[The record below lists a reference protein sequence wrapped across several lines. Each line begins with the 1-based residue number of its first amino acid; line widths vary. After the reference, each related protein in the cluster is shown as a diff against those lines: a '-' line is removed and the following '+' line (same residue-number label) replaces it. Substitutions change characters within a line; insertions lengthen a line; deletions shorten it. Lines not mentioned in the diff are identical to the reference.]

1 MKLFI
6 TLLISFVL
14 ASGLSAGDSSLS
26 TIDPASLVF
35 SQVTAVRTSAA
46 PSIDGDL
53 SDPVWLDA
61 VPITAFLQMDPVDLG
76 KPTEQT
82 EVRILYD
89 DDNFYVSF
97 ISLDENPDRIVSR
110 LARRD
115 TWIRT
120 GTSSGGG
127 GMRRSSESIA
137 VNSSDWVGLAL
148 DTRDDN
154 RTAYNFIVNAAG
166 SKVDAYIYDDERYD
180 RSWDGVW
187 DVQVKTSDEG
197 WVAEFRLPF
206 SMFNFPH
213 AENLTWGVSLK
224 RFIFRKQER
233 LEWPGKKRGVQGN
246 VSRFGILNGLSNVPP
261 PRQIELIPYG
271 LGGYHADG
279 DDKLT
284 RNAGVDIEYGLASN
298 TTLNLTINPDFGQVE
313 ADPSVLNLTAFETF
327 YDDKRPFFVEGASF
341 FENPSP
347 SFKGR
352 LFHSRRVGK
361 RPGYFSP
368 EEGSIVTR
376 PQATTILGA
385 AKLLGKTASGLEFGV
400 VEAVT
405 DEEYGT
411 VEYMPDDTTVVRER
425 FLLEPYTNHFIGR
438 LRKQIVNDL
447 STIGMVLTDQR
458 RKGGHTAS
466 TGALDWR
473 LKFLDNRVSFI
484 GQMMMSQVG
493 VTRGTAGRLHL
504 AYDDPVWWNLKLRGA
519 WYDDDFNVN
528 DLGFLKRTGLRL
540 LETDLSL
547 RRQDPWGPLLRGS
560 LRLGYDFAA
569 RTDGTVLD
577 REVDVSLNATTLSY
591 WSLGL
596 WTKYVLPA
604 FDDDDTFKDSRAWVI
619 RELPRRGAFIWLRTD
634 NRKWISLNPSVGFG
648 RGESGSWGYRFS
660 LGMTVRPTPNLSAT
674 VRSVIN
680 IKETNDEWIGV
691 EEADDGE
698 KIIYANSS
706 QQTQDVTLRLN
717 WTFSPDLSF
726 QVYFQPFK
734 ADVDYFGYKSL
745 SAPKTLDFEPYDYAH
760 DPDFRLN
767 NTVGTF
773 VWRWEYLPGSTLFVV
788 YNLNDSNTFSAS
800 EGSWDPS
807 KSNTLFIKLN
817 YWFQV

>member
-206 SMFNFPH
+206 SMFNFRH

-224 RFIFRKQER
+224 RFIFRKQEQ

>member
-1 MKLFI
+1 MKSSI
-6 TLLISFVL
+6 TFLISFLL

-35 SQVTAVRTSAA
+35 KRIIAVRTAV
-46 PSIDGDL
+46 PPRIDGEL
-53 SDPVWLDA
+53 TDPVWLDA
-61 VPITAFLQMDPVDLG
+61 VPITDFHQIDPMDLG
-76 KPTEQT
+76 VPTEKT

-97 ISLDENPDRIVSR
+97 SSFDENPEKIVAR

-115 TWIRT
+115 TWIGT
-120 GTSSGGG
+120 GLTGGG
-127 GMRRSSESIA
+127 GRRRSPESIA

-154 RTAYNFIVNAAG
+154 RTAYNFIINAAG

-187 DVQVKTSDEG
+187 DAQVKITNEG

-213 AENLTWGVSLK
+213 TEDLTWGVTLK

-233 LEWPGKKRGVQGN
+233 MEWPGKKRGVQGN
-246 VSRFGILNGLSNVPP
+246 VSRFGVLKGLSHVPP
-261 PRQIELIPYG
+261 PKQIELIPYG

-279 DDKLT
+279 DDQLT
-284 RNAGVDIEYGLASN
+284 RSAGVDLEYGLASN
-298 TTLNLTINPDFGQVE
+298 TTLNLTLNPDFGQVE

-327 YDDKRPFFVEGASF
+327 YDEKRPFFVEGASF

-347 SFKGR
+347 SFEGR
-352 LFHSRRVGK
+352 LFHSRRLGK
-361 RPGYFSP
+361 EPGYFSP
-368 EEGSIVTR
+368 AEESIVTQ
-376 PQATTILGA
+376 PEATTILGA
-385 AKLLGKTASGLEFGV
+385 AKLLGKTSSGLEFGV

-411 VEYMPDDTTVVRER
+411 LEYMPNDTTVVRER
-425 FLLEPYTNHFIGR
+425 FLLEPYTNHFVGR
-438 LRKQIVNDL
+438 LRKPIINDL
-447 STIGMVLTDQR
+447 STIGLMLTDQR
-458 RKGGHTAS
+458 RQGGQTAS
-466 TGALDWR
+466 TGAVDWR
-473 LKFLDNRVSFI
+473 LKFLDNRVSLI
-484 GQMMMSQVG
+484 GQIMMSQTG
-493 VTRGTAGRLHL
+493 VTRGGAGRLYL
-504 AYDDPVWWNLKLRGA
+504 AYDDPAWWNVNLRSS
-519 WYDDDFNVN
+519 WYDDDFDLN
-528 DLGFLKRTGLRL
+528 DLGYLKRAGVRSLGAN
-540 LETDLSL
+540 LSF
-547 RRQDPWGPLLRGS
+547 RRQDPWGPLLRGN
-560 LRLGYDFAA
+560 LRFGYELAA

-577 REVDVSLNATTLSY
+577 SEAEMYLNGTTLSY

-596 WTKYVLPA
+596 FTKYTLPA
-604 FDDDDTFKDSRAWVI
+604 FSDDDTFKDSRAWII
-619 RELPRRGAFIWLRTD
+619 RESPGYQGFVWLRTD

-648 RGESGSWGYRFS
+648 RRESGNWGYRFS
-660 LGMTVRPTPNLSAT
+660 LGMTVRPAQNLSAT
-674 VRSVIN
+674 VRGVIA

-691 EEADDGE
+691 EDVDDGDE
-698 KIIYANSS
+698 IIYANSS
-706 QQTQDVTLRLN
+706 QQTQDITLRLN
-717 WTFSPDLSF
+717 WAFSPDLSF

-745 SAPKTLDFEPYDYAH
+745 SAPKTLDFEAYDYAD

-773 VWRWEYLPGSTLFVV
+773 VWRWEYLPGSTLYVV
-788 YNLNDSNTFSAS
+788 YNLNDLNTFSSS